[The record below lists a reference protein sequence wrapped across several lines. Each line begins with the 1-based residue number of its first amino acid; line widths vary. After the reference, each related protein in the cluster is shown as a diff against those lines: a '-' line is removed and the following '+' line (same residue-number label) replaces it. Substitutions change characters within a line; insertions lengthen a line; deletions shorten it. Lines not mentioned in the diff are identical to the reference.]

1 VITGLTNG
9 TAYRFTVTATNAI
22 DTSALSAASNS
33 VTPVG
38 GPGLPP
44 ATVPTLSEWGMVLMA
59 GLLLIFGMR
68 NLRRVRN

>member
-1 VITGLTNG
+1 MITGLTNG

-38 GPGLPP
+38 DPGLPP
-44 ATVPTLSEWGMVLMA
+44 ATVPTLSEWAMVLMA